1 MRVAVTT
8 MDCNSVSSP
17 GLAMDAQ
24 NGINSATQ
32 LAATQVAADRMFKAV
47 PQ

>member
-8 MDCNSVSSP
+8 MDCNSVSSL

-24 NGINSATQ
+24 NGINNATQ
-32 LAATQVAADRMFKAV
+32 VAATQVAANRVFKAA